1 LQLAAAADAFA
12 LELNRFAAPPART
25 LDHRDSGQAALDDR
39 STHRL

>member
-1 LQLAAAADAFA
+1 MQLAAAADAFA